1 MRELEA
7 LLERIRAGAYRGA
20 ELLGIKRDI
29 EYRLLNGLGKRKA
42 KIARQVWQL
51 VRKF

>member
-7 LLERIRAGAYRGA
+7 LLARIQSGAYRGA

-29 EYRLLNGLGKRKA
+29 EYRLMNGLGKRKA
-42 KIARQVWQL
+42 KLARQCWQL
-51 VRKF
+51 VRKA